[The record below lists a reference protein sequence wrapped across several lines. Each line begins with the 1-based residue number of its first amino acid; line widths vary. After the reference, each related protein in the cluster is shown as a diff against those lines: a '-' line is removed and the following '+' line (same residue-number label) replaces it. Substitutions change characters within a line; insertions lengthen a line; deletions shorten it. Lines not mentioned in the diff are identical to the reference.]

1 MKKTLQSTT
10 KVRFQDADPFNHL
23 NNSKYVDYFINARE
37 DQILHHYGLDIFELA
52 KTTGQSWVVGSN
64 QIAYF
69 KPAYTME
76 EILIESELIHYTN
89 HLLIAEMTMWDKQRK
104 VLKSIIWSKFICYNF
119 HTQKMAEHAPEH
131 MELFAKIA
139 VKKEQSTFEDRT
151 NAVIMQS
158 KMTN

>member
-1 MKKTLQSTT
+1 MEKTLQSTT

-37 DQILHHYGLDIFELA
+37 DHILTHYGLDIFELA
-52 KTTGQSWVVGSN
+52 KKTGQSWVVGSN

-76 EILIESELIHYTN
+76 EIIIESELILHTKN
-89 HLLIAEMTMWDKQRK
+89 ILVAEMTMWNKDRT

-119 HTQKMAEHAPEH
+119 QTQKMAEHTPEH
-131 MELFAKIA
+131 MELFQK
-139 VKKEQSTFEDRT
+139 VTVPKEQSTFEERT
-151 NAVIMQS
+151 NAIIMQS
-158 KMTN
+158 KQSI